1 MARTKRKANPLVPEL
16 TPATSTARVYKAAGY
31 VRLSVEDGGKP
42 GADTLEGQKAL
53 IGGYIAEQADMQLV
67 GLFCDNGRSGT
78 DFARPQFEKLMDLVR
93 KGQIDCIVVK
103 DLSRFGRNYKEN
115 GNYLERIFPFLGVRF
130 IAINDNFDTLTAERT
145 QDGYIVPLKN
155 LINEVYSKD
164 ISRKSG
170 SALETK
176 QLKGEFIGAWAPYG
190 YSKDPENKN
199 HLIVNAERGGS
210 AYRRSITKKFKKI
223 FSPHLTVADDGI
235 TGTTMKRPGFQK
247 MIQAIEAGYI
257 SAVFVKDLSR
267 LGRNYIEVGK
277 LTEEFFPLHDVRLV
291 AVSDGVD
298 SDEGE
303 DDFTPFKN
311 IMNEYYAKDISKK
324 RRIVNKMKGNAGIPL
339 SPPPY
344 GYIKNPDDPRFWVVD
359 PEAADV
365 VRRIYRMALEGY
377 GLAETAAALGADG
390 IVNPTYYWRSK
401 GTSRGGTKS
410 TLEPTKWGHTTI
422 KKILTTQEYCGD
434 VINFKS
440 YSKSY
445 KMKKRIENPEE
456 NRAIFLNVHEAIID
470 RPTWEKVQALKS
482 GTRRKRPTVTQEPS
496 VFSGVMKCPEC
507 GGNLNFH
514 FNQNNHDIKFF
525 SCQNHNSGLRKCSST
540 HYIRLDFLEQV
551 VLYEVHRLACFANE
565 YENDFIKA
573 MVGRSAKVAENER
586 VRKKRE
592 LDALLARDRELD
604 ALFERLYEDNV
615 SGKIDDARF
624 AKMAKRYEQEQGE
637 NARRIKTLRL
647 EVKKLDEKRM
657 DVEDFLETVR
667 RYTDATKI
675 TKRMVAELIDHIE
688 VYPAV
693 KEDGVTNQRVT
704 IHYNCIGV
712 FEVPDRRKIPERDIL
727 LETRRGVALSYA
739 PAEVAV

>member
-1 MARTKRKANPLVPEL
+1 MKQLSKKITLG
-16 TPATSTARVYKAAGY
+16 TAALYCRLSRDDNMDNESNSIQNQKKILQKAA
-31 VRLSVEDGGKP
+31 
-42 GADTLEGQKAL
+42 
-53 IGGYIAEQADMQLV
+53 
-67 GLFCDNGRSGT
+67 
-78 DFARPQFEKLMDLVR
+78 
-93 KGQIDCIVVK
+93 K
-103 DLSRFGRNYKEN
+103 DK
-115 GNYLERIFPFLGVRF
+115 
-130 IAINDNFDTLTAERT
+130 
-145 QDGYIVPLKN
+145 
-155 LINEVYSKD
+155 
-164 ISRKSG
+164 
-170 SALETK
+170 
-176 QLKGEFIGAWAPYG
+176 G
-190 YSKDPENKN
+190 YSD
-199 HLIVNAERGGS
+199 
-210 AYRRSITKKFKKI
+210 TI
-223 FSPHLTVADDGI
+223 FFVDDGI

-401 GTSRGGTKS
+401 GTSRGGSKS

-470 RPTWEKVQALKS
+470 RPTWEKVQALKA

-604 ALFERLYEDNV
+604 TLFERLYEDNV

-637 NARRIKTLRL
+637 NAGRIKTLRL
-647 EVKKLDEKRM
+647 EVEKLDEKRM